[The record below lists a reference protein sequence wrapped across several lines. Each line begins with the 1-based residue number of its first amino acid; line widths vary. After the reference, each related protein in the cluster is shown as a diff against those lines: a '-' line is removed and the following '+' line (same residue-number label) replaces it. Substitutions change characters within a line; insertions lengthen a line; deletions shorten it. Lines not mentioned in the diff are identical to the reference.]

1 MQKSNARLQ
10 VLLQN
15 YFNNLNTE
23 MENEELWSHIIASQ
37 NDQELM
43 QLFPDT
49 FSNEM
54 AVPEDT
60 LDTTKKQTILN
71 YIYNYQLLE
80 ASDQPKKARLLPK
93 LVAIAAAVALIIS
106 GIWFYAGN
114 PVVNRNSEIVNQ
126 NDIKPGK
133 NAATITL
140 PDGSSVQLS
149 DAKTGVVIDASKITY
164 SDGSTLGSKGES
176 NLGNTSSLRLPNGMT
191 AITTPRGG
199 TYQVVLPDGTKVFLN
214 ADSKLEFPSKFFGGE
229 RRVKLTGEAYFVV
242 VHNSKMPFKVESNG
256 QIVEDIGT
264 EFNIN
269 AYADERSTKTTLVEG
284 SAKVNEVILKPNQ
297 QSSLNG
303 TRIKVEN
310 VDTELAIAWKNNQ
323 FIFEHDDIRYIMR
336 MISRWYNVEIVY
348 QGELP
353 VTTFSGAVSRF
364 ANVSEVLRPLES
376 TGQVKFKIEGMK
388 ILVSR

>member
-1 MQKSNARLQ
+1 MQKPNARLQ

-23 MENEELWSHIIASQ
+23 TENEELWSHIMAAH

-43 QLFPDT
+43 QLFPDA

-54 AVPEDT
+54 AVPENA
-60 LDTTKKQTILN
+60 LDATKKQTILN
-71 YIYNYQLLE
+71 YIYNYQSLQ
-80 ASDQPKKARLLPK
+80 ASHQPKKMSLLPK
-93 LVAIAAAVALIIS
+93 LMAIAAAVALIIL
-106 GIWFYAGN
+106 GVWFFAGN
-114 PVVNRNSEIVNQ
+114 PAVNRNSEIANQ

-133 NAATITL
+133 NTATITL

-149 DAKTGVVIDASKITY
+149 DAKTGVVIDVGKITY
-164 SDGSTLGSKGES
+164 SDGSTLGSKAES
-176 NLGNTSSLRLPNGMT
+176 NLGNTSSLRLLNGMT
-191 AITTPRGG
+191 TITTPRGG

-214 ADSKLEFPSKFFGGE
+214 ADSKLEFPGKFFGGE
-229 RRVKLTGEAYFVV
+229 RRVKLTGEAYFAV
-242 VHNSKMPFKVESNG
+242 VHNSKMPFKVESTG

-303 TRIKVEN
+303 THIKVEN
-310 VDTELAIAWKNNQ
+310 VDPELAIAWKNNQ
-323 FIFEHDDIRYIMR
+323 FIFEQDDIRYIMR

-353 VTTFSGAVSRF
+353 ITTFSGAVSRF

-388 ILVSR
+388 IFVSR

>member
-1 MQKSNARLQ
+1 MQKPNARLQ

-23 MENEELWSHIIASQ
+23 TENEELWSHIIASH

-43 QLFPDT
+43 QLFPDA
-49 FSNEM
+49 FNKEVP
-54 AVPEDT
+54 VPENV
-60 LDTTKKQTILN
+60 LDATKKQAILN
-71 YIYNYQLLE
+71 YIYNYQVLQ
-80 ASDQPKKARLLPK
+80 ANHQPKKAKLLPK
-93 LVAIAAAVALIIS
+93 LVAIAAALALIVS

-114 PVVNRNSEIVNQ
+114 PTLNPNSEIANQ
-126 NDIKPGK
+126 SNIKPGK
-133 NAATITL
+133 NTATITL
-140 PDGSSVQLS
+140 PDGSSMQLS
-149 DAKTGVVIDASKITY
+149 DAKTGVVIDASKIKY
-164 SDGSTLGSKGES
+164 SDGSTLEGD
-176 NLGNTSSLRLPNGMT
+176 TSSSRLLNGMT
-191 AITTPRGG
+191 SIATPRGG
-199 TYQVVLPDGTKVFLN
+199 TYQVVLPDGTQVFLN
-214 ADSKLEFPSKFFGGE
+214 ADSKLEFPGKFFGGE

-242 VHNSKMPFKVESNG
+242 VHNSKMPFKVESAG

-310 VDTELAIAWKNNQ
+310 VDTELFIAWKNNQ

-388 ILVSR
+388 IFVSR

>member
-1 MQKSNARLQ
+1 MQKPNARLQ

-23 MENEELWSHIIASQ
+23 TENEELWSHIMASHD
-37 NDQELM
+37 DQELM
-43 QLFPDT
+43 QLFPDA
-49 FSNEM
+49 FNQEM
-54 AVPEDT
+54 PVPENA
-60 LDTTKKQTILN
+60 LDATKKQTILN
-71 YIYNYQLLE
+71 YIYNYQLLQ
-80 ASDQPKKARLLPK
+80 ASHQPKKLRLMPK
-93 LVAIAAAVALIIS
+93 LTAIAAAVALMVL
-106 GIWFYAGN
+106 GIWFYTGSPALN
-114 PVVNRNSEIVNQ
+114 PDSEIAKQ
-126 NDIKPGK
+126 NAIKPGK
-133 NAATITL
+133 NTATITL
-140 PDGSSVQLS
+140 PDGSSMQLS

-164 SDGSTLGSKGES
+164 SDGSTLKGETVS
-176 NLGNTSSLRLPNGMT
+176 PRLLNGMT
-191 AITTPRGG
+191 SITTPRGG

-214 ADSKLEFPSKFFGGE
+214 AASKLEFPAKFLGGE
-229 RRVKLTGEAYFVV
+229 RRVKLSGEAYFVV
-242 VHNSKMPFKVESNG
+242 VHDSKMPFKVESAG

-269 AYADERSTKTTLVEG
+269 AYADEHSTKTTLVEG

-353 VTTFSGAVSRF
+353 ITTFSGTVSRF
-364 ANVSEVLRPLES
+364 ADVSEVLRPLES